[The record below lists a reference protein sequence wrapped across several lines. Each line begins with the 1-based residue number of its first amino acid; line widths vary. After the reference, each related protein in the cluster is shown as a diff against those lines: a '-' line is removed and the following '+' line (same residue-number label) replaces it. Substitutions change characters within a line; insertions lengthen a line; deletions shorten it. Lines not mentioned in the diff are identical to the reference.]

1 MIHKDCFNNTN
12 ISNATYSDDPRDYLY
27 SYDDVIRMLDKMIN
41 DSGLN
46 SINPYSAASNVS
58 GNN

>member
-27 SYDDVIRMLDKMIN
+27 SYEEVIQMVNKMVN
-41 DSGLN
+41 DLGLN
-46 SINPYSAASNVS
+46 NNPYSAASNVS

>member
-1 MIHKDCFNNTN
+1 MIHKDCCNNTN
-12 ISNATYSDDPRDYLY
+12 TSNATYSNDPRDYLY
-27 SYDDVIRMLDKMIN
+27 SYDEVIQMLDKMIK

-46 SINPYSAASNVS
+46 RINQYSAASNIS